1 MFYGPIVVDK
11 SDLCTSNLKTK
22 TAKQGAPGVFMFYV
36 SEAMKLL
43 TLLLLHL
50 LKYLL
55 NIFSTGL
62 TETKKVLRRGAQG
75 NYNILTCTVN

>member
-1 MFYGPIVVDK
+1 M
-11 SDLCTSNLKTK
+11 
-22 TAKQGAPGVFMFYV
+22 FMFYV

-43 TLLLLHL
+43 TLLLLQL

-62 TETKKVLRRGAQG
+62 TETKKVLRCGAQG
-75 NYNILTCTVN
+75 NYILTCTVN